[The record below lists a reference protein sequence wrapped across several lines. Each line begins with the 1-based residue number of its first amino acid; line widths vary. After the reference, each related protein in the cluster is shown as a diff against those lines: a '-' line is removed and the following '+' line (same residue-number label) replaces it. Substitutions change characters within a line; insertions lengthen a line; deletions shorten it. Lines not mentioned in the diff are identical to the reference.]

1 MQQLIN
7 DVFKNIFDIMTGML
21 GRFVEDPG
29 TRWGLAI
36 ILFTVLFNL
45 LVLPL
50 NWKSIVNSKKM
61 SMIQPELKRLQEK
74 YKNDPQ
80 TFAAEQQKLMKE
92 NNVSMLGGCLPMLI
106 QWPLFIAMFAV
117 FRELSAPG
125 GVIVGKAFTPLIPDL
140 AAPKNIP
147 LTVLVVIATVF
158 QQWAMAQGYK
168 NKSPEVRAQ
177 QSQMQSMNVVMAV
190 MMAWFTYS
198 QPAALGLYWVAGTI
212 FRAVQQLVM
221 NKVEEKNSVGDEDL
235 RLEAVR
241 ETGVKTESTPSTG
254 TKTKTKTR
262 RRKR

>member
-1 MQQLIN
+1 MQQSIN
-7 DVFKNIFDIMTGML
+7 NLFKNIFDILTEML
-21 GRFVEDPG
+21 GRFVQDPG

-36 ILFTVLFNL
+36 IIFTVLFNL

-50 NWKSIVNSKKM
+50 NWKSLVNSKKM
-61 SMIQPELKRLQEK
+61 SLIQPELKKLQEK

-80 TFAAEQQKLMKE
+80 TFAQEQQKLMKE

-125 GVIVGKAFTPLIPDL
+125 GQLVGKSFTSLIPDL
-140 AAPKNIP
+140 SAPKNIP
-147 LTVLVVIATVF
+147 LTIIVVIATIF

-168 NKSPEVRAQ
+168 NKSAEVKAQ

-198 QPAALGLYWVAGTI
+198 QPAALGLYWVAGTL
-212 FRAVQQLVM
+212 FRAIQQLFM
-221 NKVEEKNSVGDEDL
+221 NNLDKDIAVSDEDL
-235 RLEAVR
+235 KLEALSNTKESSVVSK
-241 ETGVKTESTPSTG
+241 GKKT
-254 TKTKTKTR
+254 TR
-262 RRKR
+262 RKK